1 MLKYRMARLKAFRL
15 IRVWAYAL
23 VLASPLPGCGNMDS
37 LPSGEPPLQAPDGV
51 VVEIVDLSVR
61 LTWNPVPGAST
72 YLVSWDEGSTATPGS
87 AHHATTTNTSYL
99 LTGLASEQTYAYV
112 IQAANGRGDAGYPSS
127 VVTATPSTALP
138 GAPQR
143 VQATAGDGLVT
154 LQWEPVAG
162 ALTYRVSVSSKDG
175 NQTLKDV
182 ALPKALHTSL
192 RNGVTYSY
200 TVRAIN
206 GIDRNGVDRVG
217 PPSDPVDAK
226 PMPTQPGVP
235 VIIDVTV
242 GLENGAAG
250 LSSPFVD
257 LSWTAV
263 DYASEYRVYAK
274 KGLTGTEESLTLRDV
289 PFKATRYTHRGPE
302 IGSMYFYSVE
312 AVNDGVPGGRSE
324 EVRATPLPS
333 PLPGAPFPTGL
344 AVEPVGTT
352 SPLCPTALSGSAT
365 NDIVVCWSPVSAAD
379 SGYRVSWQWQ
389 PAPCGP
395 ISSGSDTVATNSY
408 LQTGTIQDASYTY
421 TVQVNGSAGGTAP
434 NVLLGPLAP
443 RTVSAAPSS
452 GGGAVDLE
460 WTTSTST
467 TVAEQRLYRGSS
479 AAGPCTLVTSFAGNS
494 STTYTDTSVST
505 GTTYYYV
512 LRAFDGTRESMDSDQ
527 LSATP

>member
-1 MLKYRMARLKAFRL
+1 MLKYRMARLKTFRL

-23 VLASPLPGCGNMDS
+23 VLASTIPGCGNMDS

-61 LTWNPVPGAST
+61 LTWNPVPGASM
-72 YLVSWDEGSTATPGS
+72 YLVSWDEGSTVTPGS
-87 AHHATTTNTSYL
+87 ARQATTTDTSYL

-112 IQAANGRGDAGYPSS
+112 VQAVNGRGDAGRPSS

-138 GAPQR
+138 GTPQR
-143 VQATAGDGLVT
+143 VQATAGDRLVT

-162 ALTYRVSVSSKDG
+162 ALTYRVSVSSTVG
-175 NQTLKDV
+175 RQTLKDV

-192 RNGVTYSY
+192 LNRVTYRY

-206 GIDRNGVDRVG
+206 GVDRNGIEQIG
-217 PPSDPVDAK
+217 PPSDPVDATS
-226 PMPTQPGVP
+226 MPTLPGIP
-235 VIIDVTV
+235 VFVDVTV
-242 GLENGAAG
+242 GLVTSTDG
-250 LSSPFVD
+250 LTSSLVD
-257 LSWTAV
+257 LSWTAA
-263 DYASEYRVYAK
+263 DHASEYRIYAR
-274 KGLTGTEESLTLRDV
+274 KGFTGTEESLTIPNVPLR
-289 PFKATRYTHRGPE
+289 ATRYTHRGPD
-302 IGSMYFYSVE
+302 IGAMYFYSVE
-312 AVNDGVPGGRSE
+312 AINDGVPGGRSD

-333 PLPGAPFPTGL
+333 PLPDAPFPAGL

-352 SPLCPTALSGSAT
+352 PPLCPTALNGSAT

-379 SGYRVSWQWQ
+379 SGYRVSWQWK

-395 ISSGSDTVATNSY
+395 ISSGSDTVATTFY
-408 LQTGTIQDASYTY
+408 LQTGTILDASYTY

-434 NVLLGPLAP
+434 TVLLGPPAP
-443 RTVSAAPSS
+443 RTVSATPSS

-479 AAGPCTLVTSFAGNS
+479 AAGPCTLVASFANNS